1 LLILC
6 SQVGRL
12 VAAETHRA
20 LQLHGRDP
28 AFARG
33 DQEDRQKP
41 FGEPGL
47 GLLEDG
53 PGKERMLL
61 AAGRAFVDQ
70 ALLERPRPAM
80 AAGGA
85 AKAFGPAGREQIG
98 PALLVG
104 PEALEKARQV
114 PRQIRRQ
121 HHALQP
127 VRHRR
132 QITSTT
138 HRGKPNLRLMDSQ
151 FLKKRRTIGKLV
163 LDVGSLRQGRGGFKP
178 HHKGNRST

>member
-1 LLILC
+1 L
-6 SQVGRL
+6 
-12 VAAETHRA
+12 A
-20 LQLHGRDP
+20 LELHGRDP
-28 AFARG
+28 ALARG
-33 DQEDRQKP
+33 DQEDRQEP

-53 PGKERMLL
+53 AFEERVLL

-70 ALLERPRPAM
+70 ALLERPCPAL

-104 PEALEKARQV
+104 PEALEKARQIA
-114 PRQIRRQ
+114 RQLRRQ

-127 VRHRR
+127 LRHRR
-132 QITSTT
+132 QITSTA
-138 HRGKPNLRLMDSQ
+138 HRGKPDLSLMEPVCKYYPAIQHNNFDEQ
-151 FLKKRRTIGKLV
+151 ADLKYSAFIWPV
-163 LDVGSLRQGRGGFKP
+163 
-178 HHKGNRST
+178 